1 MGAYDIIQG
10 SSGYMYVGN
19 QGALAQISPDLHL
32 TVIAGG
38 FIAAKLLCISSFSF
52 CIISKVVLTLPWNI
66 SR

>member
-32 TVIAGG
+32 SVTAGG
-38 FIAAKLLCISSFSF
+38 FIAAKLLC
-52 CIISKVVLTLPWNI
+52 T
-66 SR
+66 